1 MQEKDAQEICR
12 ELVKEAIRK
21 KTEDNVT
28 IILVFFNW
36 EKKPAE
42 ELEKEK

>member
-1 MQEKDAQEICR
+1 MQDKSAEEICK
-12 ELVKEAIRK
+12 ELVSEAIRK

-36 EKKPAE
+36 EKKS
-42 ELEKEK
+42 KE